1 MNVEQTGSQT
11 GVGLGWGGGVIFGS
25 TQGSAEK
32 VAQGA
37 IAPEIF

>member
-11 GVGLGWGGGVIFGS
+11 GVGVGWGGVIFGS